1 MKNKKENNSNTK
13 IFLTIVAM
21 LLLIGLTI
29 VITNKPNADT
39 NTSQNQQKVEVIDGI
54 QYITINAGG
63 GYFPRVTQ
71 AQAGI
76 PTKLIVKTNGVFDC
90 SAALTIRSI
99 NYQKVLPQTGEEVI
113 DIGTPVAGVPFSG
126 TCSMGMYSFLINF
139 T

>member
-1 MKNKKENNSNTK
+1 MKFNSK
-13 IFLTIVAM
+13 IFLSIVAM
-21 LLLIGLTI
+21 LLLIGLAL
-29 VITNKPNADT
+29 VITNKPN
-39 NTSQNQQKVEVIDGI
+39 TSTDQNQQKVEIIDGI
-54 QYITINAGG
+54 QYVTINAGG

-113 DIGTPVAGVPFSG
+113 DIGVPVAGVPFTG
-126 TCSMGMYSFLINF
+126 TCSMGMYSFVINF
-139 T
+139 S

>member
-1 MKNKKENNSNTK
+1 MKFNSK
-13 IFLTIVAM
+13 IFLSIVAM
-21 LLLIGLTI
+21 LLLIGLAL
-29 VITNKPNADT
+29 VITNKPN
-39 NTSQNQQKVEVIDGI
+39 TSTYQNQQKVEVIDGI

-71 AQAGI
+71 AEAGI

-113 DIGTPVAGVPFSG
+113 DIGTPVAGVPFTG
-126 TCSMGMYSFLINF
+126 TCSMGMYSFVINF
-139 T
+139 S

>member
-1 MKNKKENNSNTK
+1 MNFNLK
-13 IFLTIVAM
+13 IFLTVLAM
-21 LLLIGLTI
+21 LLLIGLAWI
-29 VITNKPNADT
+29 VTNKPNT
-39 NTSQNQQKVEVIDGI
+39 NIDQNQQKVEIIDGI

-71 AQAGI
+71 AEAGI

-113 DIGTPVAGVPFSG
+113 DIGIPVAGVPFTG
-126 TCSMGMYSFLINF
+126 TCSMGMYGFVINF
-139 T
+139 S

>member
-1 MKNKKENNSNTK
+1 MKFNSK
-13 IFLTIVAM
+13 IFLSIVAM
-21 LLLIGLTI
+21 LLLIGLTL
-29 VITNKPNADT
+29 VITNKPNT
-39 NTSQNQQKVEVIDGI
+39 NTDQNQQKVEIIDGV

-71 AQAGI
+71 AEAGI

-113 DIGTPVAGVPFSG
+113 DIGIPVAGVPFSG

>member
-1 MKNKKENNSNTK
+1 MKFNSK
-13 IFLTIVAM
+13 IFLSIVAM
-21 LLLIGLTI
+21 LLLIGLAL
-29 VITNKPNADT
+29 VITNKPN
-39 NTSQNQQKVEVIDGI
+39 TSTDQNQQKVEIIDGI

-71 AQAGI
+71 AEAGI

-113 DIGTPVAGVPFSG
+113 DIGTPVAGVPFTG
-126 TCSMGMYSFLINF
+126 TCSMGMYSFVINF
-139 T
+139 S

>member
-1 MKNKKENNSNTK
+1 MKFNSK
-13 IFLTIVAM
+13 IFLTIVAVS
-21 LLLIGLTI
+21 LFIGLAI
-29 VITNKPNADT
+29 VITRKPNIET
-39 NTSQNQQKVEVIDGI
+39 NQNQQKVEVVDGV

-63 GYFPRVTQ
+63 GYFPRVTE

-99 NYQKVLPQTGEEVI
+99 NYQKVLPQTGEEII
-113 DIGTPVAGVPFSG
+113 DIGTPVSGVPFSG

>member
-1 MKNKKENNSNTK
+1 MKFNSK

-21 LLLIGLTI
+21 LLLIGLAL
-29 VITNKPNADT
+29 VITNKPN
-39 NTSQNQQKVEVIDGI
+39 TSTDQNQQKVEIIDGI

-71 AQAGI
+71 AEAGI

-113 DIGTPVAGVPFSG
+113 DIGTPVAGVPFTG
-126 TCSMGMYSFLINF
+126 TCSMGMYSFVINF
-139 T
+139 S